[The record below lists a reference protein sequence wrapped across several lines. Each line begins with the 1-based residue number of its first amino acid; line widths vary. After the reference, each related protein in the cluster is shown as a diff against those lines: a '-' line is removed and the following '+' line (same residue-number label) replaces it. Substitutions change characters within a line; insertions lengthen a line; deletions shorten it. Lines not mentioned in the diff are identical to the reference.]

1 MTYQEAKKIVGNQ
14 PISAI
19 KNMVEVLSW
28 PVSKFLNTD
37 KDNERL
43 QAGKIVIERE
53 TSVSQQRQTMLNW
66 YNKSHKW

>member
-1 MTYQEAKKIVGNQ
+1 MDKKLNMTYQEAKKIVGNQ

-37 KDNERL
+37 EDNERL
-43 QAGKIVIERE
+43 QAGKII
-53 TSVSQQRQTMLNW
+53 LKG
-66 YNKSHKW
+66 NK